1 MTGFDNIDIKAK
13 KVVLARRSFLINVPF
28 NLFHR

>member
-13 KVVLARRSFLINVPF
+13 KVVLARGSFLINVLF
-28 NLFHR
+28 NSLHR